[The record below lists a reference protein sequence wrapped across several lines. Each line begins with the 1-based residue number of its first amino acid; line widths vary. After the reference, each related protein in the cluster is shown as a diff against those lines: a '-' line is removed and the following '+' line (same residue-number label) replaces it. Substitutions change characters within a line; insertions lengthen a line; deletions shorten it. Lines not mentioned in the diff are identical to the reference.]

1 MSWDNPTEMKMVF
14 WEVMNS
20 KREGLNEA
28 ENLARD
34 EMVSDVNGGRKVSA
48 LKKSNVAE
56 LIKTK
61 NIVALVK
68 VEIINRMVDEGR
80 EGADKQDR

>member
-1 MSWDNPTEMKMVF
+1 MVF
-14 WEVMNS
+14 WEAMNS

-34 EMVSDVNGGRKVSA
+34 ELASDVNGGRRVSA
-48 LKKSNVAE
+48 LKKSKVASVAE
-56 LIKTK
+56 SIKTK
-61 NIVALVK
+61 NVEALVK
-68 VEIINRMVDEGR
+68 VEIINRMVDEGH